1 MELLGHNIIISVQVQ
16 NIFETLE
23 FDKRNIVPIFN
34 PSATAY
40 IGTIVCKMV
49 SITKLPVSGFQCCF
63 SNLILSTQKKVY
75 MFKFGHQMFKNA
87 I

>member
-1 MELLGHNIIISVQVQ
+1 MELLGHNIIISVQAQ

-49 SITKLPVSGFQCCF
+49 SVTKLPVSGFQGYF
-63 SNLILSTQKKVY
+63 PELTY
-75 MFKFGHQMFKNA
+75 PPKNKCVK
-87 I
+87 IYF